1 MSFSQRLAIFEKG
14 VQKKN
19 NKDVIKEDKP
29 PNQPNSGIDSDHFA
43 SLLNKF
49 SKGKHPENKPNAF
62 QSYSAYKNETEE
74 IVKESSSE
82 TKDEIHIQEDNIN
95 NAAFQPKNV
104 LETEDIITE
113 TPVSIQNDAQQDN
126 NVEETIFD
134 QNNELIINDNVPVTQ
149 SNEDNN
155 VQQEIIISEHVD
167 NSKEENIIT
176 DLSNN
181 PVTDIQREE
190 IVEEILINP
199 VIVIHQEENSINEQE
214 NNPVIVIQQEDN
226 NNIHAQQT
234 MPETPSNLD
243 NEIKL
248 NEIIEQTPI
257 ESNNNEIQPE
267 QLTIETPSNL
277 YSENQPEQLRIETP
291 FNLDNEIQSEQLT
304 TETPSNL
311 DNENQPEIQII
322 PCEETENH
330 LNENNKD
337 SNKRKSIAIDFSKE
351 QKQEIIIRIP
361 ETKKIHL
368 TSNLQ
373 NPSATASYI
382 KTRPQYPRIRE
393 PVIIDYEKI
402 HREKQLG
409 IAKHVRQKSAST
421 TYQELT
427 PDNYEQQIK
436 PKKPMKIKIE
446 GLPQQNNTKHISK
459 SKDKQPSPRN
469 PESLSLTEQL
479 KPNYKKKIIITPNRQ
494 TKHTQKQNELFT
506 PEQFNI
512 NDSINHKHNET
523 KNDST
528 FLSLNQS
535 HELSK
540 GNQSMFENYKS
551 MNYNEMQQHMYN
563 VDISTTN
570 HTFIGGDNLLMDDKP
585 FYMKNDD
592 EDIPLKRHN
601 RSGSI
606 QSDLLQ
612 SNIVFKNKY
621 IEVPMREGLYRPKK
635 KIFEV

>member
-62 QSYSAYKNETEE
+62 LSYSAYKNETDE

-82 TKDEIHIQEDNIN
+82 TKDEIHTQGDNIN
-95 NAAFQPKNV
+95 NAAFQPGNV
-104 LETEDIITE
+104 LETEDIITG
-113 TPVSIQNDAQQDN
+113 TQVSILNDVQQDN
-126 NVEETIFD
+126 NVEETISV
-134 QNNELIINDNVPVTQ
+134 QNNEPKLNDNVPVTQ
-149 SNEDNN
+149 SNGDNN
-155 VQQEIIISEHVD
+155 VQQEIIISEPVD

-181 PVTDIQREE
+181 PITDIQREE
-190 IVEEILINP
+190 TLINP
-199 VIVIHQEENSINEQE
+199 VIVIQQEENLINEQE

-234 MPETPSNLD
+234 MSETPSNLD

-248 NEIIEQTPI
+248 TEIIEQTPI

-277 YSENQPEQLRIETP
+277 DSEKQPEQLIIETP
-291 FNLDNEIQSEQLT
+291 SNIDNEIQSEQLT
-304 TETPSNL
+304 TESPSNL
-311 DNENQPEIQII
+311 DNEIQPEIQII

-330 LNENNKD
+330 LNENNKEND

-361 ETKKIHL
+361 KTKKIHL
-368 TSNLQ
+368 TSNIQ
-373 NPSATASYI
+373 NSPVTASYI

-409 IAKHVRQKSAST
+409 ITKHIRQKSANT

-446 GLPQQNNTKHISK
+446 GLPQQNNPKHISK

-469 PESLSLTEQL
+469 PEPLSLTEQL

-494 TKHTQKQNELFT
+494 TKHTQRQNELFT

-512 NDSINHKHNET
+512 NDSINYKHNET
-523 KNDST
+523 KKDST

-535 HELSK
+535 HEFSK

-570 HTFIGGDNLLMDDKP
+570 HTFIGGDNSLLDDKP

-592 EDIPLKRHN
+592 EDIPLRRHN

-635 KIFEV
+635 KICEV